1 MAFTLNRNSSMGFFI
16 KKSVNVGP
24 LRFNLS
30 KSGVGVSTG
39 FKGFRIGTGPR
50 GNYVQVGSNGIY
62 YKKSFPITSDLKNIP
77 NETPFLVDQNSSI
90 THSEFK
96 NNETSN
102 LLTLHSAE
110 YDDLVKELNSKASIP
125 MYWLYGV
132 IFLVI
137 IDILYLYS
145 GVSALITIIFNMLAL
160 AGIYYLFVITELKKS
175 TVVMYDF
182 SDANASK
189 KYENLITSIKSMSTA
204 QKKWLLQS
212 KAEVFDSKYHAGA
225 GHLVNRKLFSIGKDI
240 DRYIK
245 TNIEIYAVKLEHKI
259 IFFFPDRLIIKRD
272 GQYGIIS
279 YKNLNLDAIS
289 YRFIEDQ
296 AVPSDGKIV
305 DKTWK
310 YVNKKGGP
318 DRRFKDNKQIPVL
331 EYELLTMSSN
341 SGLNEQLVFSRL
353 GATMNFR
360 QSISNLNK

>member
-1 MAFTLNRNSSMGFFI
+1 MAFTFNRNINMGFFI
-16 KKSVNVGP
+16 KKSVSVGP

-50 GNYVQVGSNGIY
+50 GHYVQVGSNGIY
-62 YKKSFPITSDLKNIP
+62 YKKSFPITSDLKIDI
-77 NETPFLVDQNSSI
+77 NETPFSVDQNSSI

-110 YDDLVKELNSKASIP
+110 YDDLVKELNSKSSIP
-125 MYWLYGV
+125 MYWLYG
-132 IFLVI
+132 IFFLVI
-137 IDILYLYS
+137 MNILYLYS
-145 GVSALITIIFNMLAL
+145 SVSSLIAIVFNMLTL

-175 TVVMYDF
+175 TVIMYDF
-182 SDANASK
+182 SDDNTSN
-189 KYENLITSIKSMSTA
+189 KYENLIASIKSMSA
-204 QKKWLLQS
+204 VQKKWLLQS

-259 IFFFPDRLIIKRD
+259 IFFFPDRLIIKKY

-279 YKNLNLDAIS
+279 YNNLNLDAKS
-289 YRFIEDQ
+289 YRFIENE

-305 DKTWK
+305 DKTWQ
-310 YVNKKGGP
+310 YVNKNGGP
-318 DRRFKDNKQIPVL
+318 DRRFKDNKQLHVL

-341 SGLNEQLVFSRL
+341 SGLNEQLIFSRL

-360 QSISNLNK
+360 QSVSNLNK